1 MTRLGR
7 SRRRRGQPTHQASG
21 HCAWLPACHQTWC
34 EMTSIAQP
42 HPTAAGGSAGP
53 TVRAVVAL
61 LTETAAGYFERFGF
75 RPVDRGQLPAGR
87 SSR

>member
-1 MTRLGR
+1 
-7 SRRRRGQPTHQASG
+7 
-21 HCAWLPACHQTWC
+21 
-34 EMTSIAQP
+34 MTSIAQP